1 MGNEGAASAA
11 VARSRAASRTGAG
24 SVLRRRFAAL
34 GELSPGETLPE
45 VVVGLVMVI
54 GVTSTAR
61 LDVINTDEGVN
72 SLLTV
77 AFSTAVAWAIIDATL
92 YLMNAL
98 FQRGRWDLAALS
110 LRSNA
115 PTAQE
120 RRAVVREALDSS
132 LDDIMGAS
140 RAEAVYDA
148 IAASVLARSAGA
160 GAGAGS
166 GAAGAGAGAA
176 AAAATAGTPRP
187 YRPRL
192 TAADL
197 RGAGAIVVVVIVAT
211 APPIIPFLLPL
222 DPDSALDLS
231 NGIAIASLF
240 LVGALWAPYTRIR
253 SGLAGVALALIGS
266 AMVGITVLLEVN

>member
-1 MGNEGAASAA
+1 MLGN
-11 VARSRAASRTGAG
+11 
-24 SVLRRRFAAL
+24 
-34 GELSPGETLPE
+34 LSPAETLPE

-92 YLMNAL
+92 YLMNVL
-98 FQRGRWDLAALS
+98 FQRGRWDLTAHS
-110 LRSNA
+110 LQSGPHSPA
-115 PTAQE
+115 E
-120 RRAVVREALDSS
+120 RRTAVREALDSA
-132 LDDIMGAS
+132 LDEITGPEHAS
-140 RAEAVYDA
+140 AIYDTIAGEVAE
-148 IAASVLARSAGA
+148 RQ
-160 GAGAGS
+160 
-166 GAAGAGAGAA
+166 
-176 AAAATAGTPRP
+176 

-211 APPIIPFLLPL
+211 FPPIIPFLLPL
-222 DPDSALDLS
+222 EPDLALDLS
-231 NGIAIASLF
+231 NGVAIASLF
-240 LVGALWAPYTRIR
+240 LVGTLWAPFTRIR